1 MSDTKKVSI
10 SLKFDARQA
19 DKTIT
24 LERVFNDCNLQD
36 LYNGERILSGKGGN
50 AMSALITSVE
60 QETLL
65 SSEKVDVRDYAG
77 LKVYI

>member
-1 MSDTKKVSI
+1 MSDTKKVVI

-36 LYNGERILSGKGGN
+36 LYDSNRILSGKGGN
-50 AMSALITSVE
+50 AMSAFITPVE
-60 QETLL
+60 QEALVA
-65 SSEKVDVRDYAG
+65 SQKVDVSDYAP
-77 LKVYI
+77 LKINI